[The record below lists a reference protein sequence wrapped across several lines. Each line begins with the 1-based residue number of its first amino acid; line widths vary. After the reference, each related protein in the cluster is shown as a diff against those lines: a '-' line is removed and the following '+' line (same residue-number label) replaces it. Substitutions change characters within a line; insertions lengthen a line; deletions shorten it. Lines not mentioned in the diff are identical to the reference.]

1 MFYYYEIDGKAG
13 FGTERFEELREITEQ
28 QCRAMLEDPESILF
42 FVKKTDASKRT
53 SYSIVDASMIF
64 EDGDNLEII
73 RTNHRDGIDIS
84 SVPFWMIEKIEQRR
98 VRYINMAH
106 KNYWNILSIPK
117 KGKWRINIVGL
128 GDVGSNLLIGLKLL
142 GGDYISE
149 IGVYSVKQNVMKRY
163 EMELNQVYSIDED
176 SPLHQGKPTV
186 KTVEKE
192 NIMDCDMFIFCASS
206 KVPPVGQEAGD
217 VRVAQYEANRE
228 ILAKYVKKTRDVK
241 FKGIFAVVS
250 DPVEMLCKAA
260 YEISNTN
267 SDGEWDY
274 NGMLPEQIQGFGLG
288 VMYSRALYYAN
299 ADPDVADFKSNGR
312 AYGMHGKG
320 LVICDNI
327 HHYNEEK
334 SIELTNKTVDAN
346 LMVRELGFKPYIAP
360 ALSSGAISIIS
371 RIAGKYN
378 YSSLFI
384 DGAYLG
390 IKNRALESGLEI
402 ERISMDDRLFERIKE
417 THTLLKN
424 MK

>member
-1 MFYYYEIDGKAG
+1 
-13 FGTERFEELREITEQ
+13 
-28 QCRAMLEDPESILF
+28 
-42 FVKKTDASKRT
+42 
-53 SYSIVDASMIF
+53 MIF
-64 EDGDNLEII
+64 EDGDDLEII
-73 RTNHRDGIDIS
+73 RTNNGRKIDIS
-84 SVPFWMIEKIEQRR
+84 SVPTWIIEKIEQRR
-98 VRYINMAH
+98 VRYLNIAH
-106 KNYWNILSIPK
+106 KNFLNILSIPK
-117 KGKWRINIVGL
+117 RGKWRVNIVGL

-176 SPLHQGKPTV
+176 SPLNTGKPIV

-206 KVPPVGQEAGD
+206 KVPPVGEEVGD
-217 VRVAQYEANRE
+217 VRMSQYEANRE
-228 ILAKYVKKTRDVK
+228 ILTKYVKKTRDTK
-241 FKGIFAVVS
+241 FKGVFAIVS

-260 YEISNTN
+260 YEISNKN
-267 SDGEWDY
+267 EAGEWDY

-288 VMYSRALYYAN
+288 VMYARALYYAN
-299 ADPDVADFKSNGR
+299 ADATVKNFKKNGR

-320 LVICDNI
+320 LVICDDI
-327 HHYNEEK
+327 HDYNEEK
-334 SIELTNKTVDAN
+334 SVELTTKTVDAN

-371 RIAGKYN
+371 RIAGKFN
-378 YSSLFI
+378 YSSVFV

-402 ERISMDDRLFERIKE
+402 ERIPMCDTLFGKIKE
-417 THTLLKN
+417 THSMLKN
-424 MK
+424 HK